1 MDLFKTAGR
10 MEAVAQELFVQLQTA
25 FIKDLADEDFVTDL
39 LISIAADP
47 AKYSEILDP
56 RVTRLA
62 LAYNSAMNSYM
73 EPDELAYLES
83 LAKPEVEADESETAP
98 SDQENRGEVLDFPTD
113 IFNIPEED
121 DDE

>member
-1 MDLFKTAGR
+1 MDLFETAGR
-10 MEAVAQELFVQLQTA
+10 MEAVAQELFVQLHAA

-73 EPDELAYLES
+73 ELDELAYLES
-83 LAKPEVEADESETAP
+83 LAEPEVEADESETAP
-98 SDQENRGEVLDFPTD
+98 PDQENRGEVLDFPTD

>member
-1 MDLFKTAGR
+1 MDLFETAGR
-10 MEAVAQELFVQLQTA
+10 MEAVAQELFDQLHAA
-25 FIKDLADEDFVTDL
+25 FIKDLADEDFVTDF
-39 LISIAADP
+39 LINIASDP

-73 EPDELAYLES
+73 ELDELAHLES
-83 LAKPEVEADESETAP
+83 LAEAEDTPDESETAP
-98 SDQENRGEVLDFPTD
+98 SDQANRGEVLDFPAD
-113 IFNIPEED
+113 IFNTPEED

>member
-1 MDLFKTAGR
+1 MNLFETAGR
-10 MEAVAQELFVQLQTA
+10 MEEVAQELFVQLHAA
-25 FIKDLADEDFVTDL
+25 FIKDLADEDFVTDF
-39 LISIAADP
+39 LISIASDP
-47 AKYSEILDP
+47 AKYSAILDP

-73 EPDELAYLES
+73 ELDELAHLES
-83 LAKPEVEADESETAP
+83 LAEPEVEADESAP
-98 SDQENRGEVLDFPTD
+98 ATTGQPNRGDVLTFPTD